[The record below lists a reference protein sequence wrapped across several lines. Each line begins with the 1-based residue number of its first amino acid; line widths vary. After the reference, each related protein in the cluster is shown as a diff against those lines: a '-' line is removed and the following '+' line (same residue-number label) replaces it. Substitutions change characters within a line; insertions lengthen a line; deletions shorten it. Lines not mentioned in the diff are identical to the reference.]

1 MIFNY
6 ATSSSMLFNGI
17 WLGKLLQYLII
28 QIQALGCSLEHGQKH
43 MQIPNFYF
51 NS

>member
-6 ATSSSMLFNGI
+6 ATLSSMLFNRT
-17 WLGKLLQYLII
+17 WLKKLLQYLTI

-43 MQIPNFYF
+43 M
-51 NS
+51 

>member
-1 MIFNY
+1 
-6 ATSSSMLFNGI
+6 
-17 WLGKLLQYLII
+17 LQYLII